1 MRLTLEP
8 LEARENPAAIVNP
21 VAFQAAVGSLTA
33 TVNQVL
39 TSPTPPS
46 AASLNN
52 LMLTTFAALGDNI
65 VSSTEQIQI
74 FQAAGQVLTEANV
87 PVSTLAQIVVDIYT
101 IRASIS

>member
-8 LEARENPAAIVNP
+8 LEARENPAAITNP
-21 VAFQAAVGSLTA
+21 VAFQFAVASLTA

-46 AASLNN
+46 AAALNN
-52 LMLTTFAALGDNI
+52 LVVTTFVALDDQI
-65 VSSTEQIQI
+65 VSPAEQVQI
-74 FQAAGQVLTEANV
+74 VQAAGQVLSEANV
-87 PVSTLAQIVVDIYT
+87 PVAKLVQIVIDVQT

>member
-8 LEARENPAAIVNP
+8 LETRENPAAIVNP

-46 AASLNN
+46 AASVNALVA
-52 LMLTTFAALGDNI
+52 TTFAALGDNI
-65 VSSTEQIQI
+65 VSPTEQIQI
-74 FQAAGQVLTEANV
+74 FQAAGRVLSEANV
-87 PVSTLAQIVVDIYT
+87 PVDRLVQIVVDVFT
-101 IRASIS
+101 IRASIA